1 MKRVAKVFLLGLG
14 LWAAGSIACAEDR
27 LTLSVNGSTLT
38 GTDGGAGGSIGWLHD
53 FSPNV
58 IAGAAYEVQSIADE
72 AHWHFGSLRG
82 AYTGGEPGRKWSV
95 SGEAHKG
102 SGDDNVHHFT
112 YQIVALGASLPL
124 YENLSLQLE
133 DRQIDIDTAHGNL
146 PKIGL
151 SYVWNPRVQTT
162 VSYADSTG
170 GNLGTYLSSL
180 RFDLFPG
187 TVHLIAGGVIGKADS
202 VVVNL
207 QPGVRVPAR
216 TLHEGFLGVS
226 RMFGRTEVL
235 LLGDYLKLGSSE
247 RVTGTLNFTVHLGGS
262 AK

>member
-1 MKRVAKVFLLGLG
+1 MKRVANVFVLGSG
-14 LWAAGSIACAEDR
+14 LWLASSIASADDR
-27 LTLSVNGSTLT
+27 LTLSLNGSTLT

-53 FSPNV
+53 FSPQI
-58 IAGAAYEVQSIADE
+58 IAGASYEVQSIADE

-82 AYTGGEPGRKWSV
+82 AYTGGESGHKWSV

-102 SGDDNVHHFT
+102 SGDDNVHHFN

-124 YENLSLQLE
+124 ARNLSLELE
-133 DRQIDIDTAHGNL
+133 DRQIDIDTTHGNL

-162 VSYADSTG
+162 LSYADSVG
-170 GNLGTYLSSL
+170 GNLGTHLTTARVDFY
-180 RFDLFPG
+180 PG
-187 TVHLIAGGVIGKADS
+187 SVHLIAGGVIGKADS

-207 QPGVRVPAR
+207 NPGERVPAR
-216 TLHEGFLGVS
+216 TLHQGFVGFS
-226 RMFGRTEVL
+226 RMFGRTEIL

-247 RVTGTLNFTVHLGGS
+247 RVTGTLNMTLHLGGS
-262 AK
+262 RK